1 MGVQDQKKLI
11 RATREAVSVFLLI
24 KEMWRWSVERER
36 KSVVAM
42 SWTLWSETTK
52 TSRISRSRFVSPK
65 VTTKASRRSSD
76 VGPAASTTH
85 FKHHSFKYVPNERPM
100 TTRGKECPYV
110 PDEKWAMCPSCGDS
124 LSRLGIVKGCALPHH
139 QK

>member
-1 MGVQDQKKLI
+1 MERGAREEKRCGDVLDALVRNDQDLKNNALALCKPKGDDEGI
-11 RATREAVSVFLLI
+11 EAFI
-24 KEMWRWSVERER
+24 GR
-36 KSVVAM
+36 
-42 SWTLWSETTK
+42 
-52 TSRISRSRFVSPK
+52 
-65 VTTKASRRSSD
+65 
-76 VGPAASTTH
+76 GPRGLHHS
-85 FKHHSFKYVPNERPM
+85 FKHHSFKYVHNERPM